1 MRSEGCNMAV
11 TWKQFEGQI
20 VDDEFPL
27 EQLLASSEHSAVFL
41 TQYGDSQP
49 QKAAIKLIHAEPAT
63 AELLLSRWRLAA
75 QLSHPNLLRLLDFGR
90 CCLEDANFLYV
101 VMEFAEEDLSQIL
114 PQRPLT
120 PAETR
125 DVLEPV
131 LDVLVYLHGK
141 GLIHGH
147 LKPSNILATSDQL
160 KLSSDT
166 LASIAEPR
174 APIARPSPYNAPEA
188 ATSGLSTASDVWS
201 LGMTLV
207 EVLTQRAPVGSPEA
221 KSDPVVPD
229 ALPQPFLDIA
239 RHALVYE
246 PRRRWTTAEIAARL
260 NPTAVAAA
268 AAGAQF
274 ISPLG
279 VPLSSV
285 PAVPAAR
292 LQTPRY
298 ESSAP
303 KTQSSRP
310 LSATQPKQ
318 TLVLPNY
325 VVPLAA
331 AILVVVAMIVLPK
344 ILSHRPEPS
353 SSAST
358 AASQP
363 ASPSKPAVQP
373 AHRDAAPTKSAAS
386 YSLKTAEKKSAQALP
401 PSSPAP
407 ARSSSGAAPASA
419 PAVLRTD
426 TFPSANAP
434 KSSAA
439 SPAHGEVLDQVL
451 PDVSEKARGTIH
463 GKVRVSVRVHVEP
476 GGNVSQAE
484 LDAPGPS
491 KYFAD
496 LALQAARRWEF
507 TAPEVNG
514 HSAPSDWLIHFEF
527 SQSGTQAFPRQ
538 TAPSDGSQRAG
549 AA

>member
-41 TQYGDSQP
+41 TQHGDSQP

-101 VMEFAEEDLSQIL
+101 VMELAEEDLSQIL
-114 PQRPLT
+114 PQRALT

-125 DVLEPV
+125 DMLEPV

-207 EVLTQRAPVGSPEA
+207 EVLTQQAPVVLPET
-221 KSDPVVPD
+221 KSDPAVPE

-239 RHALVYE
+239 HHALLHE
-246 PRRRWTTAEIAARL
+246 PKRRWTTAEIAARL

-268 AAGAQF
+268 AAGAQS
-274 ISPLG
+274 ISPLA

-285 PAVPAAR
+285 PVVPAAR
-292 LQTPRY
+292 LQTSRY

-325 VVPLAA
+325 VVPLAG
-331 AILVVVAMIVLPK
+331 AILVVVAMIALPK
-344 ILSHRPEPS
+344 ILSHRPESS

-358 AASQP
+358 AAAQP
-363 ASPSKPAVQP
+363 ASPPKPSGQP
-373 AHRDAAPTKSAAS
+373 AHRDTAPSTKPAAPN
-386 YSLKTAEKKSAQALP
+386 SLKAGAEKKPALPSP
-401 PSSPAP
+401 PSSPAH
-407 ARSSSGAAPASA
+407 ASSAAAPAPA

-434 KSSAA
+434 KPSAA
-439 SPAHGEVLDQVL
+439 SPTHGEVLEQVL
-451 PDVSEKARGTIH
+451 PDVSDKARGTIH
-463 GKVRVSVRVHVEP
+463 GKVRVTVRVHVEP

-484 LDAPGPS
+484 LDSPGPS

-496 LALQAARRWEF
+496 LALQSARRWEF

-514 HSAPSDWLIHFEF
+514 RSVPSDWLIRFEF
-527 SQSGTQAFPRQ
+527 SQSGTQVFPRQ
-538 TAPSDGSQRAG
+538 SAP
-549 AA
+549 

>member
-27 EQLLASSEHSAVFL
+27 ERVLAGSEHSAVFL
-41 TQYGDSQP
+41 TQHGDSQP
-49 QKAAIKLIHAEPAT
+49 QKAAIKLIYAEPAT

-90 CCLEDANFLYV
+90 CCLDDTNFLYV
-101 VMEFAEEDLSQIL
+101 VMEFAEEDLSEIL
-114 PQRPLT
+114 PQRALT
-120 PAETR
+120 PAEAR
-125 DVLEPV
+125 DMLEPV

-147 LKPSNILATSDQL
+147 LKPSNILASSDQL

-166 LASIAEPR
+166 LSSIAEPR

-207 EVLTQRAPVGSPEA
+207 EVLTQRAPVVSPEA
-221 KSDPVVPD
+221 KSDPVIPE
-229 ALPQPFLDIA
+229 ALSQPFLDIA
-239 RHALVYE
+239 RHALLHE
-246 PRRRWTTAEIAARL
+246 PKRRWTTAEIAVRL
-260 NPTAVAAA
+260 NPTAMAATA
-268 AAGAQF
+268 SARSISSSAL
-274 ISPLG
+274 SPLA

-285 PAVPAAR
+285 PALPAAK
-292 LQTPRY
+292 LQTPRH
-298 ESSAP
+298 ESPAP
-303 KTQSSRP
+303 QTQSPRP
-310 LSATQPKQ
+310 QGTGQPKQ

-325 VVPLAA
+325 VVPLAG
-331 AILVVVAMIVLPK
+331 AIFVVVAMIALPR
-344 ILSHRPEPS
+344 ILSHRPESSSS

-358 AASQP
+358 AAAQP
-363 ASPSKPAVQP
+363 ASSPKPAGQP
-373 AHRDAAPTKSAAS
+373 AHRDTPPPAKPAAPN
-386 YSLKTAEKKSAQALP
+386 SLKAGAEKKPSPTLP

-407 ARSSSGAAPASA
+407 TRASSAAAPAPA

-439 SPAHGEVLDQVL
+439 SPAHGEVLEQVL
-451 PDVSEKARGTIH
+451 PDVPEKARSTIQ
-463 GKVRVSVRVHVEP
+463 GKVRVTVRAHVEP

-484 LDAPGPS
+484 LDSPGPS

-496 LALQAARRWEF
+496 LALQSARRWEF

-514 HSAPSDWLIHFEF
+514 HSVPSEWLIRFEF
-527 SQSGTQAFPRQ
+527 SQSGTHAFPRQ
-538 TAPSDGSQRAG
+538 TAP
-549 AA
+549 

>member
-1 MRSEGCNMAV
+1 MAAA
-11 TWKQFEGQI
+11 WEQFVGQI

-27 EQLLASSEHSAVFL
+27 EQLLASSDHRAVFL
-41 TQYGDSQP
+41 TQHGDSQP

-63 AELLLSRWRLAA
+63 ADLLLSRWRLAA

-90 CCLEDANFLYV
+90 SCIEDANFLYV

-114 PQRPLT
+114 PQRSLT

-125 DVLEPV
+125 DMLEPV

-141 GLIHGH
+141 GLVHSHI
-147 LKPSNILATSDQL
+147 KPSNILATSDQL

-201 LGMTLV
+201 LGVTLV
-207 EVLTQRAPVGSPEA
+207 EVLTQQAPVVLPEA
-221 KSDPVVPD
+221 KSDPAVPD

-246 PRRRWTTAEIAARL
+246 PRRRWTTAEIAARMS
-260 NPTAVAAA
+260 PTAMAATASARSVSTA
-268 AAGAQF
+268 AV
-274 ISPLG
+274 SPLA

-285 PAVPAAR
+285 PALSRAK

-298 ESSAP
+298 ESPAP
-303 KTQSSRP
+303 QAQSPRP
-310 LSATQPKQ
+310 QGTTQPKQ

-325 VVPLAA
+325 VVPLAGV
-331 AILVVVAMIVLPK
+331 ILVVVAMIALPK
-344 ILSHRPEPS
+344 ILSHRPESS

-363 ASPSKPAVQP
+363 ASQPNPSGQPVHRDAPPLSKPA
-373 AHRDAAPTKSAAS
+373 APN
-386 YSLKTAEKKSAQALP
+386 SLKAGAEKKPAPALP
-401 PSSPAP
+401 PTSPAHARASSAPPPAP
-407 ARSSSGAAPASA
+407 APAA
-419 PAVLRTD
+419 LRTD

-439 SPAHGEVLDQVL
+439 SPTPGEVLEQVL
-451 PDVSEKARGTIH
+451 PDVSDKARGTIH

-476 GGNVSQAE
+476 GGNVSQAD
-484 LDAPGPS
+484 LDSPGPS

-514 HSAPSDWLIHFEF
+514 HSAPSD
-527 SQSGTQAFPRQ
+527 
-538 TAPSDGSQRAG
+538 
-549 AA
+549 